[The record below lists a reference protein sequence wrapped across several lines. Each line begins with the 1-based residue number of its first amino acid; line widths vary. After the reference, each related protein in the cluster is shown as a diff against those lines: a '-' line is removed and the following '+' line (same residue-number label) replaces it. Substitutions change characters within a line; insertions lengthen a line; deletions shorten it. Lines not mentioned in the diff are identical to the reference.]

1 MQASRDFGECDA
13 AHDVQH
19 EDRALRRR
27 QGHDR
32 HVDGCAQRRTTFRHV
47 HVEKK
52 PILLFGYQLAGEPF
66 SMASV
71 AWGAGANDLHHVVC
85 PEPRNRTLSVEAFDT
100 LASELL
106 PVIDQATSSKGA
118 PQFVVPNPATLDLL
132 GRWGRR
138 FAFSETKGDWAV
150 PADVIR
156 LARLFFFLGRY
167 ARMPGQQLVLPLTD
181 ALSFHWVTGQS
192 TLENQQLA
200 ALTAWIRPG
209 DVDAHDAALAAEH
222 IEPGPVTDPNE
233 DEKLATLV
241 EVFNSARR
249 DTPSSAQ
256 KKAMAAAE
264 KAIVAHWSI
273 HLQPAWAVGWRA
285 VSLLRSLEEAPAA
298 AERWDDDVGSWSR
311 ELLRQKEGKRS
322 RARATT
328 RQLIWERQ
336 MLEDRQANLES
347 AWVYDDPMLAAEQVL
362 EGRGLRG
369 KVIKVDPDA
378 VEVSANGRSKHRP
391 IVVVRCAGSL
401 LPAQTRLCWASN
413 PKVVVEVES
422 TKRRKDSVDVVLK
435 VVAGMRKEKLPEVDD
450 VTFFLRPPP
459 AFIKR
464 PQLPE
469 AIPWS
474 HTPDPTTTTVAPLV
488 PIDEQM

>member
-1 MQASRDFGECDA
+1 MSVMTTLLGARAHVESR
-13 AHDVQH
+13 
-19 EDRALRRR
+19 
-27 QGHDR
+27 
-32 HVDGCAQRRTTFRHV
+32 AQRRTTFRHV
-47 HVEKK
+47 HLEKK

-71 AWGAGANDLHHVVC
+71 AWGLGPKDLHHVVC
-85 PEPRNRTLSVEAFDT
+85 PEPRNRTLSVTAFHAM
-100 LASELL
+100 ASELL
-106 PVIDQATSSKGA
+106 PVIDKATSPKGA

-138 FAFSETKGDWAV
+138 FAFSETTGEWAV

-167 ARMPGQQLVLPLTD
+167 ARMPGQQLVVPLTD

-200 ALTAWIRPG
+200 ALSAWIRPDDG
-209 DVDAHDAALAAEH
+209 VDAHDAALAAEH
-222 IEPGPVTDPNE
+222 VEPGPVTDPNE

-241 EVFNSARR
+241 EAYNLARR
-249 DTPSSAQ
+249 ASPSAAQ

-264 KAIVAHWSI
+264 QAIVAHWTA

-285 VSLLRSLEEAPAA
+285 VSLLRSLEEAPTAP
-298 AERWDDDVGSWSR
+298 ERWTDDVGAWNR
-311 ELLRQKEGKRS
+311 ELQRQQEGKRS

-336 MLEDRQANLES
+336 MLEDRQARLES
-347 AWVYDDPMLAAEQVL
+347 AWIYDDPMLAAEQVL

-369 KVIKVDPDA
+369 KIIKVDLEA
-378 VEVSANGRSKHRP
+378 SEKSAKGRTLTRP
-391 IVVVRCAGSL
+391 IVVIRCTGSL

-413 PKVVVEVES
+413 AKVTVEVES
-422 TKRRKDSVDVVLK
+422 TTRHKNGVDVVLK
-435 VVAGMRKEKLPEVDD
+435 VTGGMKKERLPEVDD
-450 VTFFLRPPP
+450 VAFFLRPPP

-464 PQLPE
+464 PHLPE

-474 HTPDPTTTTVAPLV
+474 HTPEPATVAPLQ
-488 PIDEQM
+488 PIDQDVEASVP